1 MDGAAQAGE
10 RAAHEVWEKLA
21 RLSDMQIEPP
31 PGKFQEQEPPSD
43 EVPAAYSGTWLLF
56 LSYPASSLPF
66 MEYLTKSLS
75 FGQKQDH
82 RNSKPR
88 CLLSQ
93 WRSVCSSRSEWL
105 LKNYWKGHSL
115 WWMQQKFLASFIY
128 KAPACLGPYLTCLL
142 ANNQGC
148 KNGAYLSHQEPAKSV
163 KSWTWSTTN

>member
-105 LKNYWKGHSL
+105 LPPSWVISCWRTIGRDIPYGECSKSSL
-115 WWMQQKFLASFIY
+115 PPLFI
-128 KAPACLGPYLTCLL
+128 KLLL
-142 ANNQGC
+142 A
-148 KNGAYLSHQEPAKSV
+148 LVHTSHACWPTTRAAK
-163 KSWTWSTTN
+163 TAPI